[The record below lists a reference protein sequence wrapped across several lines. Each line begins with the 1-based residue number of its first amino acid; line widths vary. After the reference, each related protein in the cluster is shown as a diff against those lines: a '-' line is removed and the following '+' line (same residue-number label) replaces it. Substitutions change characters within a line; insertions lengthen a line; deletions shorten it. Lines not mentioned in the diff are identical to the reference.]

1 MRRVRRKSDY
11 ATIDEKNQPLLLDFH
26 RVVILARLWYK
37 GPVDAG

>member
-11 ATIDEKNQPLLLDFH
+11 ATIDEKNQPLSRNFR
-26 RVVILARLWYK
+26 RVVILAHLWYN